1 MNLNSQTVE
10 AIDKH
15 AAALVAEL
23 GVASIDDFDPSD
35 LGSDERQSVRRKV
48 RSTAKGLVEK
58 FNERSSDARLESLER
73 AFDGLMLVIDE
84 IDNARGD
91 ETRDSR
97 RPGGYATARGD
108 GGADEPAVVTVG
120 LTREQ
125 RMLDWHRREVE
136 PNSEYAGLRLGQYL
150 RSMAIGAKTDLEKR
164 ALAEGTDS
172 AGGYTVPTV
181 LAASLIDLLRAQSV
195 CIQAG
200 AMTVPLTSD
209 SNSIAKLATDPT
221 PAWRA
226 ENAAVAESDPTFANV
241 ALTPR
246 SLAVQIKVSRELL
259 EDSLNLETEL
269 PRIMAA
275 ALAKEWDRVGLE
287 GTGSAPQPRGI
298 LNTSSVGENALDG
311 VLTGYDQLVT
321 ARTAIKTANAE
332 PTAIVMHPR
341 DEGTL
346 VGMKDGQGLPLVPP
360 RAIEAIPMLTTT
372 SIAIDGGSGSDEST
386 LYMGDFRHLYLGLRS
401 VIRVDVL
408 RELYA
413 GNHQYAFLCHMRGDI
428 AVAHPGAFHI
438 TTGVQPPA

>member
-1 MNLNSQTVE
+1 MNLQNETIK

-23 GVASIDDFDPSD
+23 GVSSIDEFDPA
-35 LGSDERQSVRRKV
+35 LLTANERQAALLKIN
-48 RSTAKGLVEK
+48 STARSLIEK
-58 FNERSSDARLESLER
+58 VTDGCSVARAERIER
-73 AFDGLMLVIDE
+73 AFDGLRLVMDE
-84 IDNARGD
+84 IDAIGNFTQRS
-91 ETRDSR
+91 SR
-97 RPGGYATARGD
+97 RPGGYSATARGD
-108 GGADEPAVVTVG
+108 GSADEPAVVTVG

-125 RMLDWHRREVE
+125 RMTDWHKREVD
-136 PNSEYAGLRLGQYL
+136 PASEYAGLRVGQYL

-172 AGGYTVPTV
+172 AGGYTVPSV
-181 LAASLIDLLRAQSV
+181 IAASLIDLLRAQSV

-200 AMTVPLTSD
+200 AVTLPLISD

-241 ALTPR
+241 LLTPR
-246 SLAVQIKVSRELL
+246 SLAVQVKVSRELL

-275 ALAKEWDRVGLE
+275 AMAKEWDRVALL
-287 GTGSAPQPRGI
+287 GTGTAPQPRGI
-298 LNTSSVGENALDG
+298 ANTSGIGTAALAG
-311 VLTGYDQLVT
+311 ALTSYAPLVT

-332 PTAIVMHPR
+332 PTAIIMHPR

-346 VGMKDGQGLPLVPP
+346 TGLTASDNQPLMAPA
-360 RAIEAIPMLTTT
+360 AIRELPMLTTT
-372 SIAIDGGSGSDEST
+372 SIPTNGGAGTDEST
-386 LYMGDFRHLYLGLRS
+386 LFMGDFRHLYLGLRS

-413 GNHQYAFLCHMRGDI
+413 GNHQYGFVCHMRGDV
-428 AVAHPGAFHI
+428 AVAHAGAFH
-438 TTGVQPPA
+438 TTTAVEG